1 METFSI
7 IVMVIELTIIWG
19 GFIYF
24 LRKAWKS
31 EKVK

>member
-1 METFSI
+1 MGTFSI
-7 IVMVIELTIIWG
+7 IVMIIELTVIWG

-31 EKVK
+31 EQSK